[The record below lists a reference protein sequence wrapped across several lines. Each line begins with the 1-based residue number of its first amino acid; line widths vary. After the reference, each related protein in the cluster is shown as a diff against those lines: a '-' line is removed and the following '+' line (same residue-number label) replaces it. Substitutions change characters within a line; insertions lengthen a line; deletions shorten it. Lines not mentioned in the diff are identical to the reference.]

1 MCVSGWRVIWKALH
15 PRKEINDGGKEKK
28 KQHNLAVISEEQQ
41 KIIAG
46 GWNKNSMKQCGA
58 ESQELEL
65 LLDIGMDMRDDP
77 SVQTCDCPDR
87 GAQSAHAGLPSSHQ
101 PARVNGA
108 NPHPT

>member
-15 PRKEINDGGKEKK
+15 PRKEINDGGEEKK

-46 GWNKNSMKQCGA
+46 GWNRNSMQQCGA
-58 ESQELEL
+58 DSQEPEL
-65 LLDIGMDMRDDP
+65 LLDIDMDVRDVP
-77 SVQTCDCPDR
+77 SVQMCACLDR
-87 GAQSAHAGLPSSHQ
+87 EYQSAHAGLPSSHQ
-101 PARVNGA
+101 PVCVKGA